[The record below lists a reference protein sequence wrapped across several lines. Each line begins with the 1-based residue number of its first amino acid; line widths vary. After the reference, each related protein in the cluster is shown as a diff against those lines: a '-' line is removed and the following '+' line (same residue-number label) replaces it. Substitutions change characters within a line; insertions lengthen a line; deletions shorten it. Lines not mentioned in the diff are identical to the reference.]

1 MATTSVFFAFRD
13 RIISV
18 IADLALKA
26 LRNECDYRTCC
37 NLPKLT
43 ESLGI
48 TPVQMNKELQTLVG
62 RGYVA
67 IQDETAFP
75 TWKTLRKHPDFKG
88 ISLKDAQD
96 IIARLKVPTGMV
108 LNGTHEQG

>member
-18 IADLALKA
+18 IADFASQA
-26 LRNECDYRTCC
+26 LRNECDYRNCC
-37 NLPKLT
+37 ALPKLT

-48 TPVQMNKELQTLVG
+48 TPIQMNSELQTLVA

-67 IQDETAFP
+67 IQDEIAFP
-75 TWKTLRKHPDFKG
+75 TWKTLRKYPDFKG
-88 ISLKDAQD
+88 ISLEDAQA
-96 IIARLKVPTGMV
+96 IIARLRVPMGMV
-108 LNGTHEQG
+108 LSETHEPG